1 MLLKSIS
8 LQLIQIILG
17 EILSERI
24 MITLTTIQE
33 GSPIRLAEVDASAE
47 KVLAKR
53 EGVSF

>member
-1 MLLKSIS
+1 MQKN
-8 LQLIQIILG
+8 LG
-17 EILSERI
+17 EILLKRI
-24 MITLTTIQE
+24 MITLITIQE